1 MSWTRNPA
9 SAIALRLDSAARLN
23 VVTPDLRENAV
34 QPIPAIAVLSLIGCS
49 DMFTSFYL
57 MLCSLLSSRLFE
69 PTRSIHAK
77 SLRLCDSQLEQISFN
92 SFESSSKFSAQTG
105 SLGTILVPLNSML

>member
-1 MSWTRNPA
+1 MSWTCNPA

-49 DMFTSFYL
+49 GMFTSFYL

-77 SLRLCDSQLEQISFN
+77 SVRLCDSQLDEISFH
-92 SFESSSKFSAQTG
+92 SFDSCSKVSAQAVATG
-105 SLGTILVPLNSML
+105 